1 VSAPPDGCVE
11 HYQFGAD
18 GSLLVKSREEVLTGT
33 SIAEAVDGA
42 ERVTKFTRIIV
53 SSNGLPDCG
62 GRVLNQFFK
71 AQFGYAFWDSPVQFR
86 LFMDQ
91 RGTRCIGRFR
101 RP

>member
-1 VSAPPDGCVE
+1 MSAPPDGCVE